1 MMKFI
6 DILTAVLVLLGAA
19 AGLLAA
25 IGLVR
30 MPDLYMRMQSATKA
44 ATLGVA
50 FVALATAVHFGY
62 TSASIAVEAIIII
75 GFFFLTGPIASHLI
89 GRAAYTG
96 RVPLWSRTV
105 RDDMAEHRPAPP
117 PGSPEPTQPD

>member
-50 FVALATAVHFGY
+50 FVASQPPSTSGTPPLPSPSKPSSS
-62 TSASIAVEAIIII
+62 SASSSSR
-75 GFFFLTGPIASHLI
+75 PSQSHLI

-117 PGSPEPTQPD
+117 PGSPEPNQPD